1 MEKISPIDGN
11 AMASVR
17 TATPYDYEQT
27 VERTQQACLIWKSTP
42 APLRGETICQLGKAL
57 REYKSEL
64 GKLDRA
70 KLAVS
75 LDSMRDQSQI
85 ETTGSEPGVAR
96 PAKFH

>member
-17 TATPYDYEQT
+17 TATAYDYEQT
-27 VERTQQACLIWKSTP
+27 VERTQQAYSIWKSPP
-42 APLRGETICQLGKAL
+42 APVRGETICQLGKAL
-57 REYKSEL
+57 REYKSEP
-64 GKLDRA
+64 GKIDRA

-75 LDSMRDQSQI
+75 LESLRDQSPM
-85 ETTGSEPGVAR
+85 ETTGSEQGVAR